1 MCIRDRQ
8 FVVVQNKKL
17 DPTGRLLEKQN
28 IVVPT
33 ATVDA
38 QTGKLFAQGPGS
50 ISMHRDGDVAM
61 GNPFSRLSKIKK
73 RGLSFIQI
81 NFDGDME
88 LNSEKKSLTVNRNV
102 RTIYTPVG
110 SWTQTVSP
118 DAPRRSAPAGSVNLT
133 CQNLTLAQWTPR
145 GAQKADSEM
154 IATGNAHIF
163 SPTFEST
170 ADRVSYKRSADTLII
185 EGTPRNEASLW
196 FKQSAN
202 DKNPTQMTAEKITY
216 RIKDQRARAEAV
228 NSISIK

>member
-1 MCIRDRQ
+1 M
-8 FVVVQNKKL
+8 
-17 DPTGRLLEKQN
+17 
-28 IVVPT
+28 
-33 ATVDA
+33 
-38 QTGKLFAQGPGS
+38 
-50 ISMHRDGDVAM
+50 
-61 GNPFSRLSKIKK
+61 
-73 RGLSFIQI
+73 
-81 NFDGDME
+81 
-88 LNSEKKSLTVNRNV
+88 
-102 RTIYTPVG
+102 
-110 SWTQTVSP
+110 
-118 DAPRRSAPAGSVNLT
+118 T